1 MDRTYT
7 LKLHRDE
14 RVGALFEAQL
24 YRITGEAV
32 ELVGEVDRCDSALG
46 IGDVFEFFTD
56 QLIVH
61 QDEHGEL
68 P

>member
-14 RVGALFEAQL
+14 RVDALFEAQL
-24 YRITGEAV
+24 YRMTDDV
-32 ELVGEVDRCDSALG
+32 VQLVAEIDRSHSALG
-46 IGDVFEFFTD
+46 IGDVFAAFID
-56 QLIVH
+56 QMIIH

>member
-7 LKLHRDE
+7 LRLHRDE

-24 YRITGEAV
+24 YRMTGDAV
-32 ELVGEVDRCDSALG
+32 ELVAEIDRSDSAVG
-46 IGDVFEFFTD
+46 IGDVFEVFTD

>member
-7 LKLHRDE
+7 LMLHRDE

-24 YRITGEAV
+24 YRVTDEGV
-32 ELVGEVDRCDSALG
+32 ELVAEVDRSYSALG
-46 IGDVFEFFTD
+46 VGDVFEAFTD
-56 QLIVH
+56 QVIVH

>member
-1 MDRTYT
+1 MDRTHS
-7 LKLHRDE
+7 LKLHREE

-24 YRITGEAV
+24 YRVSGDAV
-32 ELVGEVDRCDSALG
+32 ELVAEIDRSDSALG
-46 IGDVFEFFTD
+46 IGDVFEAFTD
-56 QLIVH
+56 QLIIH

>member
-7 LKLHRDE
+7 LMLHRDE
-14 RVGALFEAQL
+14 REGALFEAQL
-24 YRITGEAV
+24 YRTTGDAV
-32 ELVGEVDRCDSALG
+32 QLVAEVDRSHSALG
-46 IGDVFEFFTD
+46 IGDVFEAFTD